1 MEHIAVQSK
10 DIAIIGYDQ
19 KKRLLEVAFR
29 SGGVYHYS
37 DVPEDIFR
45 SFVNA
50 PSKGTFF
57 ASAIKDQYSA
67 SKIR

>member
-10 DIAIIGYDQ
+10 DIAIIGYD
-19 KKRLLEVAFR
+19 KNTRSLEVAFR
-29 SGGVYHYS
+29 SGGVYTYT
-37 DVPEDIFR
+37 DVAEDVFR

-57 ASAIKDQYSA
+57 ASQIKDKYSSA
-67 SKIR
+67 KVR